1 MNLSL
6 AFSAAGMTTRSR
18 KTASRKL
25 LLALACAG
33 ALGSAHAAPPAC
45 ALEPADLQK
54 AFGVAFDKGQADPA
68 GGMGTGCK
76 YNTVGGSAAKGTD
89 FSVWLGIIPTGGQMD
104 MWRTMTA
111 GGPKAKL
118 NPVAGDPDKAVTVQ
132 QKPDVPPFP
141 SVMYQRGD
149 LLVVLNLTG
158 GAPRGD
164 AKAEAA
170 FIEQMNGKLLKVR
183 RVP

>member
-1 MNLSL
+1 MD
-6 AFSAAGMTTRSR
+6 FSHPFSVARTTARSSGTWMR
-18 KTASRKL
+18 TP

-33 ALGSAHAAPPAC
+33 ALGTAHAAPPAC

-76 YNTVGGSAAKGTD
+76 YSTVGGSAAKGTD

>member
-1 MNLSL
+1 MNLTHRFAAARL
-6 AFSAAGMTTRSR
+6 AARLSGATSRSQ
-18 KTASRKL
+18 

-33 ALGSAHAAPPAC
+33 VLGSAHAAPHAC

-76 YNTVGGSAAKGTD
+76 YSTVGGSASKGTD
-89 FSVWLGIIPTGGQMD
+89 ISVWLGIIPTGGQMD

-158 GAPRGD
+158 SAPRGD

>member
-1 MNLSL
+1 MDFSHP
-6 AFSAAGMTTRSR
+6 FSAARRATRRS
-18 KTASRKL
+18 L

-54 AFGVAFDKGQADPA
+54 AFGLTFDKGQADPA

-76 YNTVGGSAAKGTD
+76 YNTVGGSLAKGTD
-89 FSVWLGIIPTGGQMD
+89 FSVWLGIIPTGGQME
-104 MWRTMTA
+104 MFRTMTA
-111 GGPKAKL
+111 GGPRARL
-118 NPVAGDPDKAVTVQ
+118 IPVAGDPDKAVTVQ

-149 LLVVLNLTG
+149 LLRVLNLTG
-158 GAPRGD
+158 GVPRGD

-170 FIEQMNGKLLKVR
+170 TIEQMNAKLLKLR

>member
-1 MNLSL
+1 MDWIHPYSATPRASWL
-6 AFSAAGMTTRSR
+6 AGGTARS
-18 KTASRKL
+18 L
-25 LLALACAG
+25 LLALVCVG
-33 ALGSAHAAPPAC
+33 ASAAASAAPPAC

-54 AFGVAFDKGQADPA
+54 AFGLTFDKGQPDPA

-76 YNTVGGSAAKGTD
+76 YNTVGGSLAKGTD
-89 FSVWLGIIPTGGQMD
+89 FSVWLGIIPTGGQME
-104 MWRTMTA
+104 MFRTMTA
-111 GGPKAKL
+111 GGPRAKL
-118 NPVAGDPDKAVTVQ
+118 TPVAGDPDKAVTVQ

-149 LLVVLNLTG
+149 LLMVLNLTG
-158 GAPRGD
+158 GVPRGD

-170 FIEQMNGKLLKVR
+170 YIEQMNGKLLKLR

>member
-1 MNLSL
+1 MNLTHRFAAARL
-6 AFSAAGMTTRSR
+6 AARLSGATSRSQ
-18 KTASRKL
+18 

-33 ALGSAHAAPPAC
+33 VLGSAHAAPPAC

-76 YNTVGGSAAKGTD
+76 YSTVGGSAAKGTD

-104 MWRTMTA
+104 MWRTMT
-111 GGPKAKL
+111 
-118 NPVAGDPDKAVTVQ
+118 AGDPDKAVTVQ

-158 GAPRGD
+158 SAPRGD